1 MVCTY
6 MYLRLNSNI
15 FHVMFT
21 LTCMLQ
27 VSIILD
33 PVKILV
39 RDICTCTCT
48 CTSFRATVILDGN
61 GRNGKV
67 FLFWINFFRP
77 VSRFMDVIQHVNL
90 F

>member
-1 MVCTY
+1 
-6 MYLRLNSNI
+6 MYLRLNSNV
-15 FHVMFT
+15 FHVVGT
-21 LTCMLQ
+21 LTCMLL

-39 RDICTCTCT
+39 RDICT

-67 FLFWINFFRP
+67 FIFWIDFFRP